1 MHYDIKDIMKLLPHR
16 FPMLLVDRVLEV
28 GEDEGTGFK
37 NVTINEDFFNGH
49 FPDAPVMPGVLQVE
63 GLAQCAGFVALTQL
77 KNRYP
82 KLNTDGI
89 LMFFMG
95 IDAVKFRKPV
105 VPGDRLDYQITTTKR
120 RESVSE
126 DGTTFT
132 RVINNFSAKAYVDGV
147 LVCECTMSAMMTPKE
162 NSIA

>member
-1 MHYDIKDIMKLLPHR
+1 MHQLKACSQRPKGANDS
-16 FPMLLVDRVLEV
+16 
-28 GEDEGTGFK
+28 
-37 NVTINEDFFNGH
+37 NEDTWTKH
-49 FPDAPVMPGVLQVE
+49 SVMRGQ
-63 GLAQCAGFVALTQL
+63 
-77 KNRYP
+77 
-82 KLNTDGI
+82 
-89 LMFFMG
+89 
-95 IDAVKFRKPV
+95 VKFRKPV

-147 LVCECTMSAMMTPKE
+147 LVCECTMSAMMAPKE